1 MSDPFIGEVRL
12 FGGNYAPN
20 GWALC
25 DGQLLPIAQNEAL
38 FSLLGTTYG
47 GDGQTTFALPD
58 LRGRCAPHP
67 GGGVL
72 QGETGGSEVVTLQ
85 AAQMPV
91 HTHAA
96 RCATGGSTGKPGG
109 AYWASEGSG
118 NAAPYSTTQNG
129 TALAAGAV
137 QSAGGA
143 QPHENMQPFLA
154 MNFIIALFGIYP
166 SRN

>member
-85 AAQMPV
+85 AA
-91 HTHAA
+91 HTPAHPHAA
-96 RCATGGSTGKPGG
+96 
-109 AYWASEGSG
+109 
-118 NAAPYSTTQNG
+118 
-129 TALAAGAV
+129 AV
-137 QSAGGA
+137 AQRVHLGQLGA
-143 QPHENMQPFLA
+143 QCETCHTDVHKGQFASKACTTVACPAPTA
-154 MNFIIALFGIYP
+154 K
-166 SRN
+166 